1 MRSLHENEFIPYKM
15 GAVFRLESGGEIYI
29 GKIVVAR
36 VSTQGEDVSNFAIEF
51 EWLMR
56 IQLVTDRGWLPVPG
70 SLTLGKKLH
79 FSKPMF
85 HSSETEILKCVS
97 DDEVLTF
104 SLDQKSKDFASK
116 MKDVYQ

>member
-1 MRSLHENEFIPYKM
+1 MRSMREDEFIPYKI
-15 GAVFRLESGGEIYI
+15 GVIFHLKSNGDTYI
-29 GKIVVAR
+29 GKTVVAK
-36 VSTQGEDVSNFAIEF
+36 VSTQGDSITNFAIEF